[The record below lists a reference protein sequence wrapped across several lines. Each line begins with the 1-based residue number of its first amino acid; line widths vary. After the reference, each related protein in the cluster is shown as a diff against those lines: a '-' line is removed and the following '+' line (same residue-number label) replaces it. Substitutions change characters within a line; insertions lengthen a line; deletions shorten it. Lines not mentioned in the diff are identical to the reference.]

1 MSFQKMFQDFK
12 DDVELRAFAE
22 AQYQTI
28 LELSKKI
35 QKLEEENSHLKQLLE
50 NSTPVLEEQKKELLG
65 FNLDA
70 SNEEIIATIQLNKIK
85 QISYDREL
93 TLEETKKVEIFSKIL
108 AGLKSKTTKQ
118 EEAKPEALSNEDLM
132 KLLSAAA
139 DPTTNVQ

>member
-1 MSFQKMFQDFK
+1 MFQDFK

>member
-1 MSFQKMFQDFK
+1 MSIESLFKGLK

-35 QKLEEENSHLKQLLE
+35 QKIEEENSHLKQLLE

-65 FNLDA
+65 YNLDA
-70 SNEEIIATIQLNKIK
+70 SNEEIISTIQLNKLK

-93 TLEETKKVEIFSKIL
+93 TLEETKKVEIYSKIL
-108 AGLKSKTTKQ
+108 ANVKTKPK
-118 EEAKPEALSNEDLM
+118 EEAKPDALSTEDLIRLM
-132 KLLSAAA
+132 NAAT
-139 DPTTNVQ
+139 DPNTNVQ